1 MVSLRGSSSSQG
13 TEGHGHGEKGAMDD
27 SIPKRCDLAHPG
39 YQGSRHRCVGSLM
52 LRRRKAV
59 GSGHGPWTALLRCV
73 LALRPPLERVP
84 IKWNHL
90 IDKDSLK
97 IKELE
102 HVGIEKVEQ
111 LFLDML

>member
-1 MVSLRGSSSSQG
+1 M
-13 TEGHGHGEKGAMDD
+13 KD
-27 SIPKRCDLAHPG
+27 SIPERCDLAQG
-39 YQGSRHRCVGSLM
+39 YQGSRQSVRGLVDVAALQSGW
-52 LRRRKAV
+52 LRSWTR
-59 GSGHGPWTALLRCV
+59 TALLRCI
-73 LALRPPLERVP
+73 LALLPPLERVP

-111 LFLDML
+111 LFLDMR

>member
-1 MVSLRGSSSSQG
+1 
-13 TEGHGHGEKGAMDD
+13 MD
-27 SIPKRCDLAHPG
+27 H
-39 YQGSRHRCVGSLM
+39 
-52 LRRRKAV
+52 
-59 GSGHGPWTALLRCV
+59 WTALLRCV
-73 LALRPPLERVP
+73 LALRPTLGLVP

-102 HVGIEKVEQ
+102 RVGIEKVEQ